1 MIITVKKI
9 IENETVKNDFKVSK
23 DLLTIN
29 LKNIGF
35 IKFLKSEDDLNYLEI
50 QYRRRATFKNIKFI
64 MKHSEADL
72 ISFFKNNNFFRLEKY
87 FINISQIAFID
98 EYRHEDEIKLTFY
111 FVDGQEL
118 IIDTKFSRWE
128 NWKALRL

>member
-1 MIITVKKI
+1 MIITVKKL
-9 IENETVKNDFKVSK
+9 IENETSKNNFMISK
-23 DLLTIN
+23 NLLTLN
-29 LKNIGF
+29 LKNLGF

-50 QYRRRATFKNIKFI
+50 QYKKRATFKNIKFI

-87 FINISQIAFID
+87 FINISQIAFVD
-98 EYRHEDEIKLTFY
+98 EDRHEDEIKLTFY
-111 FVDGQEL
+111 FIDGQEL
-118 IIDTKFSRWE
+118 IIKTKFSRWE